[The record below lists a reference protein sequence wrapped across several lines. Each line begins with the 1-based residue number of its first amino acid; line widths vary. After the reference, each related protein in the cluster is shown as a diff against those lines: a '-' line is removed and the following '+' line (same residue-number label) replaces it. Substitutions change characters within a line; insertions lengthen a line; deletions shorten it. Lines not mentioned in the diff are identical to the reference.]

1 MHPNTSDISILIP
14 DDLVSLGYKQLPGLM
29 LTQIYVDL

>member
-1 MHPNTSDISILIP
+1 MHPNTSDNSILIP